1 MTRFFDMFF
10 SFWSKLLGLLDKYK
24 FIIYGYEV
32 SILGLLVAFIIIAF
46 VISLFWKGA
55 KA

>member
-10 SFWSKLLGLLDKYK
+10 SFWVKLLGVLDKYE
-24 FIIYGYEV
+24 FLIYGYRV
-32 SILGLLVAFIIIAF
+32 SVLGLLGAFLIIAF

-55 KA
+55 RA